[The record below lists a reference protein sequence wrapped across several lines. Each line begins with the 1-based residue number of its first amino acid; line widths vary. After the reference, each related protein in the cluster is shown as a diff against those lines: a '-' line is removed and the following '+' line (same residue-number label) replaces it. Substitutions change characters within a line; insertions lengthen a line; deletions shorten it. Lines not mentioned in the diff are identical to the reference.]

1 MIDSV
6 ISLFF
11 KNLNQFSYIFDRDKE
26 IKLISSI
33 LDIMEEIMMLGNFNN
48 VSNCQEYID
57 DLYRFIEPMD

>member
-11 KNLNQFSYIFDRDKE
+11 KNLNHFSYIFDRDKE